1 MSGLPVMLIVQGV
14 AFFLW
19 ALLAVRV
26 LLHLRMRAHDLAGH
40 TVPRP
45 AEWIAATEGWL
56 ADSGEANVRRVL
68 LLLSLILVGL
78 SLWGRL
84 R

>member
-14 AFFLW
+14 VFLLW

-26 LLHLRMRAHDLAGH
+26 LLHLRARARDHAGH
-40 TVPRP
+40 MVPRP
-45 AEWIAATEGWL
+45 SEWIAATEEWL
-56 ADSGEANVRRVL
+56 ADTDETNVRRAIAF
-68 LLLSLILVGL
+68 LSVILVGL
-78 SLWGRL
+78 SIWGRT